1 MAISLPDVDETA
13 LSASALAGDEEA
25 LGRLLALHERA
36 AYNLAYRLLGS
47 DADARDAVQEAALLA
62 VRALRGDGAP
72 PREVD
77 RFRSWLLRVVANA
90 ALTQLRRRTPVPKLP
105 LDPEL
110 HAPPTAERVGPAGEA
125 ERRET
130 RADVLRALLALPTTQ
145 REALTLR
152 EYRGLSYEE
161 IATALGTTRTAVETL
176 LFRARRSL
184 RAAYSALAG
193 RSEPATCS
201 ELAPLLSAMLDDEV
215 TPAAWAKLEAHLDAC
230 PRCRN
235 ELDELRQMRRQRALL
250 PL

>member
-1 MAISLPDVDETA
+1 MSITPLPSDPAV
-13 LSASALAGDEEA
+13 LVASALLGNDRA
-25 LGRLLALHERA
+25 LGRLLAQHQPE
-36 AYNLAYRLLGS
+36 AYRVAYRLLGRE
-47 DADARDAVQEAALLA
+47 ADARDAVQEGFLLA
-62 VRALRGDGAP
+62 TRAIRSERAAP
-72 PREVD
+72 RDPH
-77 RFRSWLLRVVANA
+77 RFRSWLLRVVANTA
-90 ALTQLRRRTPVPKLP
+90 VTQLRRRTPVPKLP

-130 RADVLRALLALPTTQ
+130 RADVLRALLALPATQ

-161 IATALGTTRTAVETL
+161 IATALGTTRAAVETL

-184 RAAYSALAG
+184 RAAYAALAG

-201 ELAPLLSAMLDDEV
+201 ELAPMLSAMLDDEV
-215 TPAAWAKLEAHLDAC
+215 APVTWAKLEAHLDAC